1 MRHEL
6 ALRASA
12 VVGVGRLAFDAVIGL
27 TDVVE
32 SMHGTISRRPFPVG
46 AIADTRTRG
55 ITRRVYQSIR
65 LITRLLEGGLKTAQS
80 LFTLPASGSSASPRR
95 EMLLSVLNGVVGDH
109 LAATDNPL
117 AIPMRFRQDGDALEL
132 DRDLLAASLAESRGR
147 VVVLVHGLCMSD
159 LQWKRGG
166 HDHGKALEREHGFA
180 PVYLHYNTGRHVSL
194 NGRDVAQALESML
207 AAWRV
212 PVEEL
217 VLLGHSMG
225 GLVIRSA
232 CHQGHLAGH
241 RWTKR
246 LSKLIFLGTPHH
258 GAPLERAGNL
268 LDRLLEMSPYAAPLT
283 RIGGNRAAGITD
295 LRFGNVLDE
304 DWANRQRRYRT
315 DPRTPVPLPE
325 GVGCYA
331 IAASRGRKRGDALDA
346 LLGDGL
352 VPVTSALGIHPEPRF
367 RLAFPPAHQR
377 VFFQT
382 GHFDLLDSPPVYAQ
396 LAQWLA

>member
-6 ALRASA
+6 ALRASD

-46 AIADTRTRG
+46 TIADTRTRG

-65 LITRLLEGGLKTAQS
+65 LITRLLERGLKTTQS
-80 LFTLPASGSSASPRR
+80 LFTLPAGGPSSSPRR

-132 DRDLLAASLAESRGR
+132 DRDLLAAPLPEPRGR
-147 VVVLVHGLCMSD
+147 VVVLVHGLCMND
-159 LQWKRGG
+159 LQWKRRG

-194 NGRDVAQALESML
+194 NGRDVAQALESLL

-217 VLLGHSMG
+217 VLVGHSMG

-241 RWTKR
+241 RWTER

-268 LDRLLEMSPYAAPLT
+268 LDRLLEVSPYAAPLT

-304 DWANRQRRYRT
+304 DWANRQRRYRM

-352 VPVTSALGIHPEPRF
+352 VPVPSALGIHPEPRF

-382 GHFDLLDSPPVYAQ
+382 DHFDLLDSPAVYAQ
-396 LAQWLA
+396 LARWLA

>member
-6 ALRASA
+6 ALRASD
-12 VVGVGRLAFDAVIGL
+12 VVGAGRLAFDAVIGL

-46 AIADTRTRG
+46 TIADTRTRG

-65 LITRLLEGGLKTAQS
+65 LITRLLEAGLETAQS
-80 LFTLPASGSSASPRR
+80 LFTLPAGGRSSSRRR
-95 EMLLSVLNGVVGDH
+95 ETLLSVLNGVVGDH

-117 AIPMRFRQDGDALEL
+117 AIPMRLRREGDAPDL
-132 DRDLLAASLAESRGR
+132 DRDLLTAPLKRQRGR
-147 VVVLVHGLCMSD
+147 VMVLVHGLCMND
-159 LQWKRGG
+159 LQWKRRG
-166 HDHGKALEREHGFA
+166 HDHGRALEREHGFA

-194 NGRDVAQALESML
+194 NGRDLTQALEAMVEVS
-207 AAWRV
+207 RV

-241 RWTKR
+241 RWTER

-268 LDRLLEMSPYAAPLT
+268 LDRLLEVSPYAAPLT
-283 RIGGNRAAGITD
+283 RIGGNRAAGIND

-304 DWANRQRRYRT
+304 DWANRHRRYRV

-331 IAASRGRKRGDALDA
+331 IAASRGRKRGDAVDA

-382 GHFDLLDSPPVYAQ
+382 DHFDLLDSPAVYAQ